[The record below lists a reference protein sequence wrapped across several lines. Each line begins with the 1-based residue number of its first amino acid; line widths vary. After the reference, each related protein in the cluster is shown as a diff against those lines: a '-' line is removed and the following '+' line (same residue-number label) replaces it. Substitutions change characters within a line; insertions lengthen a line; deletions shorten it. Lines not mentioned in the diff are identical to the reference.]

1 MFLPV
6 RPEPARLQ
14 LNRNRHQKHPAWS
27 LEAEREEIDLN
38 WRFDRSGSRT
48 PGVALS
54 TGSIPPKV
62 MSMRM
67 ASPLDRLRTV
77 EFHLSTNSCL
87 LFVARKSGAKLGGG
101 IIVEPEISSR
111 ESFFQDCHSSEQAH
125 GSSFDCIRRRK
136 KNFAIP
142 FKKSPR
148 DPTHHIL
155 SEADHSVFERNLN
168 AGAIQ
173 GRSSNLIDT
182 VGVEPRLA
190 ELQVKSLGR
199 LLCRFFSLA

>member
-1 MFLPV
+1 MKKSIRTGVLIV
-6 RPEPARLQ
+6 RGATSRCGALD
-14 LNRNRHQKHPAWS
+14 RKHPAES
-27 LEAEREEIDLN
+27 YEHAHGIAAGQVTNRRVPSIHEFLLVVRRPQI
-38 WRFDRSGSRT
+38 RT
-48 PGVALS
+48 
-54 TGSIPPKV
+54 
-62 MSMRM
+62 
-67 ASPLDRLRTV
+67 
-77 EFHLSTNSCL
+77 
-87 LFVARKSGAKLGGG
+87 KLGGG

-111 ESFFQDCHSSEQAH
+111 ESFFQNCHSSEQAH
-125 GSSFDCIRRRK
+125 GSSFDCVRRRK

-142 FKKSPR
+142 FKKSSR

-182 VGVEPRLA
+182 VGVEPCLA

-199 LLCRFFSLA
+199 LLCRFLPLA